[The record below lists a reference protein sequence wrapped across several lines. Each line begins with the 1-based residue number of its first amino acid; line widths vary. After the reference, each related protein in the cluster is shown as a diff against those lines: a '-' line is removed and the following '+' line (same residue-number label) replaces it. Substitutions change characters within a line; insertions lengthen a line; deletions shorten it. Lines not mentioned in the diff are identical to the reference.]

1 MAEETA
7 LIGIQGLS
15 VRKSESPLRRSFR
28 AILRNPMAMAGL
40 VVIIIWSIVAV
51 FANLIAPY
59 DPIVQDIEHRLAAP
73 SPQHLFG
80 TDQLGRDEAS
90 RVIYGAQISL
100 PVGLVVIIFAVIVG
114 LLVGA
119 SAGYVGGIYDL
130 LIMRVA
136 DITLAFPPI
145 VLAMAIAAVLGPSLN
160 NALIAMII
168 VWWPIYARLIRSE
181 VLAIKEKDYIQAI
194 RVLGA
199 NPFKILAFHVL
210 PNAVDTVIVRASIDF
225 GNAVMFCAAL
235 SFIGLGAQP
244 PQPEWGAMVTTG
256 KDYLRDAWW
265 LVTFPGLAIFLTV
278 MGFNLLGDGIRDY
291 LDPRLRGNR

>member
-1 MAEETA
+1 VKR
-7 LIGIQGLS
+7 LLRHFIHNPLSSFGL
-15 VRKSESPLRRSFR
+15 
-28 AILRNPMAMAGL
+28 
-40 VVIIIWSIVAV
+40 III
-51 FANLIAPY
+51 L
-59 DPIVQDIEHRLAAP
+59 
-73 SPQHLFG
+73 
-80 TDQLGRDEAS
+80 
-90 RVIYGAQISL
+90 
-100 PVGLVVIIFAVIVG
+100 
-114 LLVGA
+114 
-119 SAGYVGGIYDL
+119 L
-130 LIMRVA
+130 LI
-136 DITLAFPPI
+136 LAS
-145 VLAMAIAAVLGPSLN
+145 VLGPSLAPDDPLEIAPDVRLTPPTLRHPLGTDEVGRDILSRILWGARISLQIGIAIVFFSAMIGLIIGMVSGYYGGLLDQVLMRFTDIFISFPTLILAIAMTAALGPSLS
-160 NALIAMII
+160 NAVIAMII

-181 VLAIKEKDYIQAI
+181 VLVIKEKDYILAI

-210 PNAVDTVIVRASIDF
+210 PNAVDTIIVRASIDF

-291 LDPRLRGNR
+291 LDPKLRGNRS

>member
-1 MAEETA
+1 VKR
-7 LIGIQGLS
+7 LLRHFIHNPLSSFGL
-15 VRKSESPLRRSFR
+15 
-28 AILRNPMAMAGL
+28 
-40 VVIIIWSIVAV
+40 III
-51 FANLIAPY
+51 L
-59 DPIVQDIEHRLAAP
+59 
-73 SPQHLFG
+73 
-80 TDQLGRDEAS
+80 
-90 RVIYGAQISL
+90 
-100 PVGLVVIIFAVIVG
+100 
-114 LLVGA
+114 
-119 SAGYVGGIYDL
+119 L
-130 LIMRVA
+130 LI
-136 DITLAFPPI
+136 LAS
-145 VLAMAIAAVLGPSLN
+145 VLGPSLAPDDPLEIAPDVRLTPPTLRHPLGTDEVGRDILSRILWGARISLQIGIAIVFFSAMIGLIIGMVSGYYGGLLDQVLMRFTDIFISFPTLILAIAMTAALGPSLS
-160 NALIAMII
+160 NAVIAMII

-181 VLAIKEKDYIQAI
+181 VLVIKEKDYILAI

-210 PNAVDTVIVRASIDF
+210 PNAVDTIIVRASIDF

-291 LDPRLRGNR
+291 LDPRLRGNRS